1 MTKAIMAFRAI
12 AETVDSEFSASLP
25 QATIL
30 TSIFQFYRHLKR
42 FIAE

>member
-12 AETVDSEFSASLP
+12 TETVDSESSASLP

-30 TSIFQFYRHLKR
+30 TSIFKFYRHLKR